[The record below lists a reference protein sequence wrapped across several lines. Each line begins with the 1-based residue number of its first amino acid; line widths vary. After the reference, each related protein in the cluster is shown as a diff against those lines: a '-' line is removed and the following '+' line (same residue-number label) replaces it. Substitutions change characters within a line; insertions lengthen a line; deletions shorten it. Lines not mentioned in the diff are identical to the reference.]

1 VIEEDT
7 SEIVA
12 EDTTKS
18 LVKSI
23 VAEARKGC
31 KEEKGEDEEMDD
43 SEDDE
48 EIEVSDDDMEDDED
62 VSESISTALKKD
74 AQKKKTAISKA
85 KSWMK
90 KLNKSAEDAAKEF
103 DLKVSD
109 LKESTEVEGEVVT
122 EEVAEET
129 EISISEDVAAMFEG
143 EDLSEEFKKKAG
155 MIFEA
160 AVAVRVNAQIQTIT
174 EDVRKEFEGAAEQM
188 RTELTEAVNSYT
200 SYAATKWAED
210 NKIAIQSNLKTELVE
225 DFLHGMKSLFAEHY
239 IDLPDEA
246 VDVVEEMSKKV
257 EFLELQLSEAVK
269 TNVALTEEV
278 NVNKKVVVLEDTI
291 TDLSENQKEKIRSL
305 AESVEFESEED
316 FKSKVATLVT
326 SYFPS
331 KAPVVTEDV
340 ELPTETLT
348 EEVDPAMAAY
358 VKTLAR
364 SVK

>member
-1 VIEEDT
+1 MSEDVAKPEVIEEVS

-31 KEEKGEDEEMDD
+31 KEEKCDGEEMDD

-48 EIEVSDDDMEDDED
+48 EIEVSDDDMEDDEE
-62 VSESISTALKKD
+62 VK
-74 AQKKKTAISKA
+74 
-85 KSWMK
+85 
-90 KLNKSAEDAAKEF
+90 
-103 DLKVSD
+103 
-109 LKESTEVEGEVVT
+109 KESTEVEGEVVT

-143 EDLSEEFKKKAG
+143 EDLSEEFKKKAA

-174 EDVRKEFEGAAEQM
+174 EDVRKEFEVAAEQM

-210 NKIAIQSNLKTELVE
+210 NKIAVQSNLKTELVE

-257 EFLELQLSEAVK
+257 ESLELQLSEAVK

-278 NVNKKVVVLEDTI
+278 NAKKKVVVLEDTI
-291 TDLSENQKEKIRSL
+291 TELSENQKEKIRSL

-340 ELPTETLT
+340 DLPTETLT
-348 EEVDPAMAAY
+348 EEVDPTMAAY